1 GAFIIL
7 VSLVIKFVKKLEESI
22 MKKFFMFF
30 VCLLTVFLSFNF
42 VNSILFDGSFVFLES
57 FIYSLVFTLVFLGL
71 EGDKE
76 KKK

>member
-1 GAFIIL
+1 M
-7 VSLVIKFVKKLEESI
+7 EESI

>member
-1 GAFIIL
+1 
-7 VSLVIKFVKKLEESI
+7 

-57 FIYSLVFTLVFLGL
+57 FVYSLVFTLVFLGL

>member
-1 GAFIIL
+1 
-7 VSLVIKFVKKLEESI
+7 

-42 VNSILFDGSFVFLES
+42 VNLILFDGSFVFLES

>member
-1 GAFIIL
+1 
-7 VSLVIKFVKKLEESI
+7 

-42 VNSILFDGSFVFLES
+42 VNSILCDGSFVFLES

>member
-1 GAFIIL
+1 M
-7 VSLVIKFVKKLEESI
+7 IKFVKKLEESI

-71 EGDKE
+71 EGG
-76 KKK
+76 

>member
-1 GAFIIL
+1 
-7 VSLVIKFVKKLEESI
+7 

>member
-1 GAFIIL
+1 
-7 VSLVIKFVKKLEESI
+7 

-71 EGDKE
+71 EGIRRKRSRKRIYAE
-76 KKK
+76 KIY

>member
-1 GAFIIL
+1 
-7 VSLVIKFVKKLEESI
+7 

-76 KKK
+76 KRSRKRIYAEKIY

>member
-1 GAFIIL
+1 M
-7 VSLVIKFVKKLEESI
+7 EEYI

>member
-1 GAFIIL
+1 
-7 VSLVIKFVKKLEESI
+7 

-57 FIYSLVFTLVFLGL
+57 FIYSLVFALVFLGL

>member
-1 GAFIIL
+1 
-7 VSLVIKFVKKLEESI
+7 SI

>member
-1 GAFIIL
+1 IL

>member
-1 GAFIIL
+1 M
-7 VSLVIKFVKKLEESI
+7 EESI
-22 MKKFFMFF
+22 IKKFFMFF
-30 VCLLTVFLSFNF
+30 VFLLTVFLSFNF

-71 EGDKE
+71 EGYKE

>member
-1 GAFIIL
+1 
-7 VSLVIKFVKKLEESI
+7 

-57 FIYSLVFTLVFLGL
+57 FIYSLVFTLAFLGL

>member
-1 GAFIIL
+1 
-7 VSLVIKFVKKLEESI
+7 

-30 VCLLTVFLSFNF
+30 VCLLTVFLIFNF

>member
-1 GAFIIL
+1 MG
-7 VSLVIKFVKKLEESI
+7 SVKKLEESI

>member
-1 GAFIIL
+1 
-7 VSLVIKFVKKLEESI
+7 LVIKFVKKLEESI

>member
-1 GAFIIL
+1 M
-7 VSLVIKFVKKLEESI
+7 IKFVEKLEESI

>member
-1 GAFIIL
+1 
-7 VSLVIKFVKKLEESI
+7 

-71 EGDKE
+71 EGGKE

>member
-1 GAFIIL
+1 M
-7 VSLVIKFVKKLEESI
+7 IKFVKKLEESI

-57 FIYSLVFTLVFLGL
+57 FIYSLAFTLVFLGL

>member
-1 GAFIIL
+1 
-7 VSLVIKFVKKLEESI
+7 

-57 FIYSLVFTLVFLGL
+57 FIYSLVFTLVFLEL

>member
-1 GAFIIL
+1 
-7 VSLVIKFVKKLEESI
+7 

-71 EGDKE
+71 EGDKV

>member
-1 GAFIIL
+1 ML